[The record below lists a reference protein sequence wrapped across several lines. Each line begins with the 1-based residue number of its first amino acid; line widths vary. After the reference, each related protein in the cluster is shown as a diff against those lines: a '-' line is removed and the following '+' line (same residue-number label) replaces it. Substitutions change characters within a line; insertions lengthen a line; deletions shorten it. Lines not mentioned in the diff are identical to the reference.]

1 MQKTTMAK
9 NESLKASRKW
19 YEIDATNVVLGDL
32 AVFAANILRGKNKPI
47 YTPNFDCGDYIIVR
61 NAQKVKLTGKKLTD
75 KNYYNHSLY
84 VGGLRKRSAQEMID
98 KYPEELIYEAVKGM
112 IPHNRLG
119 RSIINKL
126 FIYKDEGKS
135 HEAQQPERIS
145 IK

>member
-1 MQKTTMAK
+1 
-9 NESLKASRKW
+9 
-19 YEIDATNVVLGDL
+19 VVLGDL